1 MTLRGAGEVGV
12 PDVRRFSGLL
22 VTDGETEQRESPAPT
37 TAFPAGHER
46 AAAPAPMKDH
56 PPALTS
62 VPTAKPA
69 SPAAALR
76 RPSGDLKS
84 SRHPVDRVLLGDERQ
99 VYLQADVPEVV
110 LQRVKTVSFEL
121 ADAHRHL
128 SRHQTI
134 LGALVWGYVDHADQ
148 TKLDL
153 LADLLDAYRVEGWHG
168 LPEDRRLS
176 GRVPVSLKRR
186 VEGSVLAL
194 EHTHRD
200 VSAKAVVAAL
210 VWRYVAPSDADEPG
224 FARLVDIVGG
234 YQQEVAQRSL
244 TAPRA
249 VTRST

>member
-1 MTLRGAGEVGV
+1 MALRGAGEVGV

-22 VTDGETEQRESPAPT
+22 VTDGQTEQRESPAPT
-37 TAFPAGHER
+37 TASPAADKR
-46 AAAPAPMKDH
+46 IAAPAPRKRR
-56 PPALTS
+56 PPALAS
-62 VPTAKPA
+62 VPPAKPVA
-69 SPAAALR
+69 PAAASTG
-76 RPSGDLKS
+76 PSDDPES
-84 SRHPVDRVLLGDERQ
+84 SHHPADRVLLGDERQ

-134 LGALVWGYVDHADQ
+134 LGALVWNYVDHTDQ

-176 GRVPVSLKRR
+176 GRIPVSLKRR

-200 VSAKAVVAAL
+200 VSAKVVVAAL
-210 VWRYVAPSDADEPG
+210 VWRYVVPSETDEFG
-224 FARLVDIVGG
+224 FARLVDILGG
-234 YQQEVAQRSL
+234 YQQDVSQRSL
-244 TAPRA
+244 IPPRA
-249 VTRST
+249 VPPSA